1 MKILSEREILTAG
14 EAALMDRAADFARS
28 RMSTLQP
35 SHGWDHVE
43 RVLANALDIASGE
56 PAADRFVVAMSAIL
70 HDIARAEQDRSGG
83 KICHA
88 ERGSIEAHVFLLEA
102 GLEEPRA
109 RHISDCILTHRF
121 RKNDRPATL
130 EAEIL
135 FDADKLESIG
145 AIGIGRAFLF
155 AGEVGARLH
164 DPEIE
169 VHRTASYSEED
180 TAYREFLVKL
190 RSVKDTMLT
199 RRGRELASARH
210 DFMEIFFARLN
221 DETRGKA

>member
-1 MKILSEREILTAG
+1 MNIPADIEFFTAA
-14 EAALMDRAADFARS
+14 ETALMERAVDFARL

-43 RVLANALDIASGE
+43 RVIANALDITATE
-56 PAADRFVVAMSAIL
+56 PSADRFVVTLAAIL

-88 ERGSIEAHVFLLEA
+88 ERGSAEAMEFLLEQRLDEGRA
-102 GLEEPRA
+102 G
-109 RHISDCILTHRF
+109 HISQCILTHRF
-121 RKNDRPATL
+121 RKSDRPATL

-164 DPEIE
+164 DPDIK

-199 RRGRELASARH
+199 RRGRELAAARH
-210 DFMEIFFARLN
+210 DFMEVFFARLN
-221 DETRGKA
+221 DEAHGKA